1 MHKKVHAIVAAIGLI
16 AIVMTSSLFAA
27 DFPAKDITLICP
39 WSAGGGT
46 DTLARAL
53 VKNAKQHLGVN
64 VNVVNKTGGMGAVGM
79 GDGANSRPDG
89 YTVTMITTQLS
100 TYRLMGL
107 ADLSYR
113 DFDLMM
119 LLNRSMGV
127 IAVKAD
133 APWQTMKE
141 LIDYAKENPGKLTVG
156 HTGAGGAW
164 HLAMASL
171 ATTNGVEF
179 TYVPFDG
186 AAPSRTALL
195 GGHVDVVPAGVDEL
209 LQLYQSGQ
217 IRVLA
222 IAADE
227 RHPAMPDVPTYAEAG
242 FPSDPI
248 SDWRG
253 LAVAKGTPQEVLDV
267 LVDGFKKC
275 FEDQEFRDL
284 AAELAIPLIY
294 KSPEEFEQF
303 LIGMEKTLE
312 PALDA
317 VGLLKPMK

>member
-1 MHKKVHAIVAAIGLI
+1 MFKKVSVIVIAVGLLMALTVPSAI
-16 AIVMTSSLFAA
+16 AA
-27 DFPAKDITLICP
+27 DFPEKDITMICP

-53 VKNAKQHLGVN
+53 VKNAKQYFGVN

-79 GDGANSRPDG
+79 GDGANARADG
-89 YTVTMITTQLS
+89 YTITMITTQLS

-113 DFDLMM
+113 DYDLLM
-119 LLNRSMGV
+119 LLNRSVGV

-133 APWQTMKE
+133 AQWKTMQE
-141 LIDYAKENPGKLTVG
+141 LMDYAKANPGKLTVG

-171 ATTNGVEF
+171 ATENNVEF

-222 IAADE
+222 IAAAE
-227 RHPAMPDVPTYAEAG
+227 RNPAMPDVPTYAEAG
-242 FPSDPI
+242 FPSEPI

-253 LAVAKGTPQEVLDV
+253 LAAPKGTPPEVLGI
-267 LVDGFKKC
+267 LEKGFKQC
-275 FEDQEFRDL
+275 FDDQEFKDL
-284 AAELAIPLIY
+284 AAELAIPLVY
-294 KSPEEFEQF
+294 KGGKDFTEF
-303 LIGMEKTLE
+303 LAGMEKTLE

>member
-1 MHKKVHAIVAAIGLI
+1 V
-16 AIVMTSSLFAA
+16 
-27 DFPAKDITLICP
+27 
-39 WSAGGGT
+39 
-46 DTLARAL
+46 
-53 VKNAKQHLGVN
+53 
-64 VNVVNKTGGMGAVGM
+64 
-79 GDGANSRPDG
+79 
-89 YTVTMITTQLS
+89 
-100 TYRLMGL
+100 
-107 ADLSYR
+107 
-113 DFDLMM
+113 
-119 LLNRSMGV
+119 GV

-133 APWQTMKE
+133 AEWQTMQE
-141 LIDYAKENPGKLTVG
+141 LIDYAKANPGELSIG

-171 ATTNGVEF
+171 ATENGVEF

-242 FPSDPI
+242 FPSDAI

-253 LAVAKGTPQEVLDV
+253 LAVPKGTPPEVLEV
-267 LVDGFKKC
+267 LVEGFQKC
-275 FEDQEFRDL
+275 FEDQDFKDL

-294 KSPEEFEQF
+294 KGSEDFTDF

-317 VGLLKPMK
+317 VGLLKPLE

>member
-1 MHKKVHAIVAAIGLI
+1 MFKKWVGVLAVLGLCL
-16 AIVMTSSLFAA
+16 AMGSPNVMAA
-27 DFPAKDITLICP
+27 DFPAKGITLVVP

-46 DTLARAL
+46 DTLSRAL
-53 VKNAKQHLGVN
+53 VKNAKAHFGVN

-79 GDGANSRPDG
+79 GDVASAKPDG
-89 YTVTMITTQLS
+89 YTVCMLTTQLS

-107 ADLSYR
+107 ANLSYR
-113 DFDLMM
+113 DFDLLM

-133 APWQTMKE
+133 APWKTMKE
-141 LIDYAKENPGKLTVG
+141 LIDYAKANPGKVTVG

-171 ATTNGVEF
+171 ATANNVEF

-222 IAADE
+222 IASDK
-227 RHPAMPDVPTYAEAG
+227 RHPLMPDVPTYAEAG

-253 LAVAKGTPQEVLDV
+253 LGAPKGLPPKVRAILEK
-267 LVDGFKKC
+267 GFKKC
-275 FEDQEFRDL
+275 FDDPEFKKL
-284 AAELAIPLIY
+284 AEKLAIPLVY
-294 KSPEEFEQF
+294 KDSKEFKTF
-303 LIGMEKTLE
+303 LAGMEKTLE
-312 PALDA
+312 PALKS

>member
-1 MHKKVHAIVAAIGLI
+1 MIASVVICLGVGLTG
-16 AIVMTSSLFAA
+16 AMAA
-27 DFPAKDITLICP
+27 DFPAKDITLVCP

-46 DTLARAL
+46 DTLSRAL
-53 VKNAKQHLGVN
+53 VKNAKRYMGVN

-79 GDGANSRPDG
+79 GDVANAKPNG
-89 YTVTMITTQLS
+89 YTVCMLTTQLS

-113 DFDLMM
+113 DFDLLM

-133 APWQTMKE
+133 AQWKTMKD
-141 LIDYAKENPGKLTVG
+141 LIDYARANSGKLTVG

-171 ATTNGVEF
+171 ATSNNVEF

-253 LAVAKGTPQEVLDV
+253 LGTPKGLPPQVRAKLEE
-267 LVDGFKKC
+267 GFKKC
-275 FEDQEFRDL
+275 FDDPEFKKL
-284 AAELAIPLIY
+284 ADKLAIHLVY
-294 KSPEEFEQF
+294 KNAKDFQKF
-303 LIGMEKTLE
+303 LAGMEKTLE
-312 PALDA
+312 PALNA
-317 VGLLKPMK
+317 VGLLKPMN

>member
-1 MHKKVHAIVAAIGLI
+1 MLKKWVCLFAGL
-16 AIVMTSSLFAA
+16 VLCLTFGGSMVTAA
-27 DFPAKDITLICP
+27 DFPAKDITLVCP

-46 DTLARAL
+46 DTLSRAL
-53 VKNAKQHLGVN
+53 VKNAKKYFGVN

-79 GDGANSRPDG
+79 GDVAHGTPDG
-89 YTVTMITTQLS
+89 YTVCMLTTQLS

-107 ADLSYR
+107 ANLSYR
-113 DFDLMM
+113 DFDLLM

-133 APWQTMKE
+133 APWKTMKE
-141 LIDYAKENPGKLTVG
+141 LMDYAKANPGKLTVG

-171 ATTNGVEF
+171 ATTNNVEF

-222 IAADE
+222 IAADQ

-253 LAVAKGTPQEVLDV
+253 LGAPKGLDPKVRAKLEE
-267 LVDGFKKC
+267 GFKKC
-275 FEDQEFRDL
+275 FDDPEFKKL
-284 AAELAIPLIY
+284 ANELAIQLVY
-294 KSPEEFEQF
+294 KNAADFQKF
-303 LIGMEKTLE
+303 LANMEVTLE
-312 PALDA
+312 PALKA
-317 VGLLKPMK
+317 VDLLKPMQ

>member
-1 MHKKVHAIVAAIGLI
+1 MLRGVMYIVLLTVFCLTAGLQNG
-16 AIVMTSSLFAA
+16 FAA
-27 DFPAKDITLICP
+27 DFPAKDITLVVP

-46 DTLARAL
+46 DTLSRSL
-53 VKNAKQHLGVN
+53 VKNAKKHLGVN

-79 GDGANSRPDG
+79 GDVAKARPDG
-89 YTVTMITTQLS
+89 YTVCMLTTQLS
-100 TYRLMGL
+100 TYRMMGL

-113 DFDLMM
+113 DFDLLM
-119 LLNRSMGV
+119 LLNRSVGV
-127 IAVKAD
+127 IAVKSD
-133 APWQTMKE
+133 SQWKTMQD
-141 LIDYAKENPGKLTVG
+141 LIDYAKANPGKLTVG

-171 ATTNGVEF
+171 ATSNNVEF

-195 GGHVDVVPAGVDEL
+195 GGHIDVVPAGVDEL

-222 IAADE
+222 VASDE

-253 LAVAKGTPQEVLDV
+253 LGAPKGLDSAVLATLEA
-267 LVDGFKKC
+267 GFKKC
-275 FEDQEFRDL
+275 FDDPEFKAL
-284 AAELAIPLIY
+284 AKQLAIHLVY
-294 KSPEEFEQF
+294 KNSQDFSQF
-303 LIGMEKTLE
+303 LQGMETTLQ
-312 PALDA
+312 PALES

>member
-1 MHKKVHAIVAAIGLI
+1 MKKVVVIAVSVLIGVMMQSAI
-16 AIVMTSSLFAA
+16 AA

-39 WSAGGGT
+39 WAAGGGT
-46 DTLARAL
+46 DTLSRAL
-53 VKNAKQHLGVN
+53 VKNAKQYLGVN

-79 GDGANSRPDG
+79 GDVANAKPDG
-89 YTVTMITTQLS
+89 YTVCMLTTQLS

-113 DFDLMM
+113 NFDLLM
-119 LLNRSMGV
+119 LLNRSVGV

-133 APWQTMKE
+133 AQWKTMKE
-141 LIDYAKENPGKLTVG
+141 LMDYAKANPGKLTVG

-171 ATTNGVEF
+171 ATANNVEF

-253 LAVAKGTPQEVLDV
+253 LGAPKGLPPEVRETLEK
-267 LVDGFKKC
+267 GFKQC
-275 FEDQEFRDL
+275 FDDPDFKKL
-284 AAELAIPLIY
+284 AEELAIPLVY
-294 KSPEEFEQF
+294 KGGNDFTEF
-303 LIGMEKTLE
+303 LAGMEKILE
-312 PALDA
+312 PALES
-317 VGLLKPMK
+317 VGLLKPLK

>member
-1 MHKKVHAIVAAIGLI
+1 
-16 AIVMTSSLFAA
+16 
-27 DFPAKDITLICP
+27 
-39 WSAGGGT
+39 
-46 DTLARAL
+46 
-53 VKNAKQHLGVN
+53 
-64 VNVVNKTGGMGAVGM
+64 MGAVGM
-79 GDGANSRPDG
+79 GDVANAKPDG
-89 YTVTMITTQLS
+89 YTVCMLTTQLS

-113 DFDLMM
+113 NYDLLM

-133 APWQTMKE
+133 AQWKNMKE
-141 LIDYAKENPGKLTVG
+141 LIDYAKANPEKLTVG

-171 ATTNGVEF
+171 ATSNNVKF

-209 LQLYQSGQ
+209 LQLYQSGK

-222 IAADE
+222 IAADK

-253 LAVAKGTPQEVLDV
+253 LGAPKGLPPEVLAV
-267 LVDGFKKC
+267 LEKGFKKC
-275 FEDQEFRDL
+275 FDDPAFKKL
-284 AAELAIPLIY
+284 AKELAIHLVY
-294 KSPEEFEQF
+294 KDSKEFTSF
-303 LIGMEKTLE
+303 LEGMEKTLE
-312 PALDA
+312 PALKA
-317 VGLLKPMK
+317 VGLLKPLK

>member
-1 MHKKVHAIVAAIGLI
+1 MKKLGCMFIGVVLCLSIGLPN
-16 AIVMTSSLFAA
+16 AMAA
-27 DFPAKDITLICP
+27 GFPAKDITLVCP

-46 DTLARAL
+46 DTLSRAL
-53 VKNAKQHLGVN
+53 VKNAKKYLGVN

-79 GDGANSRPDG
+79 GDVAHAKPDG
-89 YTVTMITTQLS
+89 YTVCMLTTQLS

-113 DFDLMM
+113 NFDLLM
-119 LLNRSMGV
+119 LLNRSEGV

-133 APWQTMKE
+133 SQWKTMKD
-141 LIDYAKENPGKLTVG
+141 LIDYARANPGKLTVG

-171 ATTNGVEF
+171 ATSNHVEF

-222 IAADE
+222 IASDQ
-227 RHPAMPDVPTYAEAG
+227 RNPAMPDVPTYAEAG

-253 LAVAKGTPQEVLDV
+253 LGAPKGLPPKVLAKLEQ
-267 LVDGFKKC
+267 GFKKC
-275 FEDQEFRDL
+275 FDDPEFKKLADQ
-284 AAELAIPLIY
+284 LAIHLVY
-294 KSPEEFEQF
+294 KNSKDFGKF
-303 LIGMEKTLE
+303 LAGMEKTLE
-312 PALDA
+312 PALDS

>member
-1 MHKKVHAIVAAIGLI
+1 MFKNLGCLVVGGVLCLSIGLPS
-16 AIVMTSSLFAA
+16 AMAA
-27 DFPAKDITLICP
+27 DFPAKSITLVCP

-46 DTLARAL
+46 DTLSRSL
-53 VKNAKQHLGVN
+53 VKNGKKYFGVN

-79 GDGANSRPDG
+79 GDVANAKHDG
-89 YTVTMITTQLS
+89 YTVCMLTTQLS

-107 ADLSYR
+107 AKLSYR
-113 DFDLMM
+113 DYDLLM

-133 APWQTMKE
+133 APWKTMKE
-141 LIDYAKENPGKLTVG
+141 LINYAGANPEKLTVG

-171 ATTNGVEF
+171 ATSNNVKF
-179 TYVPFDG
+179 TYVPYDG

-222 IAADE
+222 IAADQ

-253 LAVAKGTPQEVLDV
+253 LGAPKGLPRKVRAKLEE
-267 LVDGFKKC
+267 GFKKC
-275 FEDQEFRDL
+275 FDDPAFKKL
-284 AAELAIPLIY
+284 ASELAIHLVY
-294 KSPEEFEQF
+294 KDAKEFEKF
-303 LIGMEKTLE
+303 LAGMERTLE
-312 PALDA
+312 PALGA

>member
-1 MHKKVHAIVAAIGLI
+1 MIASVVICLGVGLTG
-16 AIVMTSSLFAA
+16 AMAA
-27 DFPAKDITLICP
+27 DFPAKDITLVCP

-46 DTLARAL
+46 DTLSRAL
-53 VKNAKQHLGVN
+53 VKNAKQYMGVN

-79 GDGANSRPDG
+79 GDVANAKADG
-89 YTVTMITTQLS
+89 YTVCMLTTQLS

-107 ADLSYR
+107 AKLSYR
-113 DFDLMM
+113 DFDLLM

-133 APWQTMKE
+133 SQWKTMKE
-141 LIDYAKENPGKLTVG
+141 LIDYAKANPGKLTVG

-171 ATTNGVEF
+171 ATSNHVEF

-222 IAADE
+222 IAADQ

-253 LAVAKGTPQEVLDV
+253 LGAPKGLPPQVRAKLEE
-267 LVDGFKKC
+267 GFKKC
-275 FEDQEFRDL
+275 FDDPDFKKL
-284 AAELAIPLIY
+284 AKELAIQLVY
-294 KSPEEFEQF
+294 KDAGDFQSF
-303 LIGMEKTLE
+303 LAGMEKTLE
-312 PALDA
+312 PALDS

>member
-1 MHKKVHAIVAAIGLI
+1 MVRNLGCVLVGVALCLTIGLSN
-16 AIVMTSSLFAA
+16 AAAA
-27 DFPAKDITLICP
+27 DFPAKDITLVCP

-46 DTLARAL
+46 DTLSRAL
-53 VKNAKQHLGVN
+53 VKNAKKYMGVN

-79 GDGANSRPDG
+79 GDVANAKPDG
-89 YTVTMITTQLS
+89 YTVCMLTTQLS

-107 ADLSYR
+107 AKLSYR
-113 DFDLMM
+113 DFDLLM

-133 APWQTMKE
+133 SPWKTMKE
-141 LIDYAKENPGKLTVG
+141 LMDYAKANPGKLTVG

-171 ATTNGVEF
+171 ATSNNVEF

-209 LQLYQSGQ
+209 LQLYQSKQ

-253 LAVAKGTPQEVLDV
+253 LGAPKGLPPEVRAKLE
-267 LVDGFKKC
+267 DGFKKC
-275 FEDQEFRDL
+275 FDDPEFKKL
-284 AAELAIPLIY
+284 AKELAIHLVY
-294 KSPEEFEQF
+294 KDAKEFEKF
-303 LIGMEKTLE
+303 LAGMEKTLE
-312 PALDA
+312 PALDS

>member
-1 MHKKVHAIVAAIGLI
+1 MLKHWGWLSVIVGLCL
-16 AIVMTSSLFAA
+16 IVGVPHGIAA
-27 DFPAKDITLICP
+27 DFPAKDITLVCP

-46 DTLARAL
+46 DTLSRAL
-53 VKNAKQHLGVN
+53 VKNAKQYFGVN

-79 GDGANSRPDG
+79 GDVANAKSDG
-89 YTVTMITTQLS
+89 YTVCMLTTQLS

-107 ADLSYR
+107 ANLSYR
-113 DFDLMM
+113 DFDLLM
-119 LLNRSMGV
+119 LLNRSVGA

-133 APWQTMKE
+133 AQWKTMKD
-141 LIDYAKENPGKLTVG
+141 LIDFARANPGKVTVG

-171 ATTNGVEF
+171 ATTNNVEF

-222 IAADE
+222 VAADE
-227 RHPAMPDVPTYAEAG
+227 RNPAMPDVPTYAEAG

-253 LAVAKGTPQEVLDV
+253 LGAPKGLDPAVRKQLEE
-267 LVDGFKKC
+267 GFKKC
-275 FEDQEFRDL
+275 FDDPEFKKL
-284 AAELAIPLIY
+284 AQELAIQLVY
-294 KSPEEFEQF
+294 KDAADFKTF
-303 LIGMEKTLE
+303 LENMEKTLE
-312 PALDA
+312 PALAA
-317 VGLLKPMK
+317 VGLLKPMQ

>member
-1 MHKKVHAIVAAIGLI
+1 MGKHLARLCAVMVLCLAVGLPS
-16 AIVMTSSLFAA
+16 ATAA
-27 DFPAKDITLICP
+27 DFPAKDITLVCP

-46 DTLARAL
+46 DTLSRAL
-53 VKNAKQHLGVN
+53 VKNAKKFMGVN

-79 GDGANSRPDG
+79 GDVANAKPDG
-89 YTVTMITTQLS
+89 YTVCMLTTQLS

-113 DFDLMM
+113 DFDLLM

-133 APWQTMKE
+133 SQWKTMKD
-141 LIDYAKENPGKLTVG
+141 LIDYAKANPGKLTVG

-171 ATTNGVEF
+171 ATSNNVEF

-209 LQLYQSGQ
+209 LQLYQSKK

-253 LAVAKGTPQEVLDV
+253 LGAPKGLDPKVKAKLEE
-267 LVDGFKKC
+267 GFKKC
-275 FEDQEFRDL
+275 FDDPEFKKL
-284 AAELAIPLIY
+284 ADELAIHLVY
-294 KSPEEFEQF
+294 KDASAFEKF
-303 LIGMEKTLE
+303 LAGMEKTLE
-312 PALDA
+312 PALKS
-317 VGLLKPMK
+317 VGLLKPMN

>member
-1 MHKKVHAIVAAIGLI
+1 MFKKISVIVIAVGLLMALTVPSAI
-16 AIVMTSSLFAA
+16 AA
-27 DFPAKDITLICP
+27 DFPEKDITMICP

-53 VKNAKQHLGVN
+53 VKNAKKYFGVN

-79 GDGANSRPDG
+79 GDGANARADG
-89 YTVTMITTQLS
+89 YTITMITTQLS

-113 DFDLMM
+113 DFDLLM
-119 LLNRSMGV
+119 LLNRSVGV

-133 APWQTMKE
+133 APWKTMKE
-141 LIDYAKENPGKLTVG
+141 LMDYAKANPGKLTVG

-171 ATTNGVEF
+171 ATENNVEF
-179 TYVPFDG
+179 TYVPYDG

-222 IAADE
+222 IAAAE
-227 RHPAMPDVPTYAEAG
+227 RNPAMPDVPTYAEAG
-242 FPSDPI
+242 FPSEPI

-253 LAVAKGTPQEVLDV
+253 LAAPKGTPPEVLEI
-267 LVDGFKKC
+267 LEKGFKQC
-275 FEDQEFRDL
+275 FDDQEFKDL
-284 AAELAIPLIY
+284 AAELAIPLVY
-294 KSPEEFEQF
+294 KDGKDFTEF
-303 LIGMEKTLE
+303 LAGMEKTLE

>member
-1 MHKKVHAIVAAIGLI
+1 MFKRIGVMMVVVSVIMAFAAPFAG
-16 AIVMTSSLFAA
+16 AA
-27 DFPAKDITLICP
+27 DFPEKDITLIVP

-113 DFDLMM
+113 DFDLLM

-133 APWQTMKE
+133 APWQTMQD

-171 ATTNGVEF
+171 ATENDVEF

-253 LAVAKGTPQEVLDV
+253 LAVAKGTPQDVLDV
-267 LVDGFKKC
+267 LVDGFKAC
-275 FEDQEFRDL
+275 FEDQEFKDL

-294 KSPEEFEQF
+294 KGPEDFKQF

-312 PALDA
+312 PALKA
-317 VGLLKPMK
+317 VDLLNPIE

>member
-1 MHKKVHAIVAAIGLI
+1 MCKKISTIIAVASLMLA
-16 AIVMTSSLFAA
+16 VMIPSVFAT

-53 VKNAKQHLGVN
+53 VKNAKQYLGVN

-79 GDGANSRPDG
+79 GDGANARADG

-113 DFDLMM
+113 DFGLMM

-127 IAVKAD
+127 LAVKAD
-133 APWQTMKE
+133 APWETMKE
-141 LIDYAKENPGKLTVG
+141 LMDYAKENPGKLTVG

-171 ATTNGVEF
+171 AVENGVEF

-217 IRVLA
+217 IRVLG
-222 IAADE
+222 IAAE
-227 RHPAMPDVPTYAEAG
+227 VRHPAMPDVPTYAEAG
-242 FPSDPI
+242 FPMEAI

-253 LAVAKGTPQEVLDV
+253 LAVPKDTPPEILDV
-267 LVDGFKKC
+267 LVKGFQQC
-275 FEDQEFRDL
+275 FEDPDFKAL

-294 KSPEEFEQF
+294 LGPEDFTTF
-303 LIGMEKTLE
+303 LDNMEKSLE

-317 VGLLKPMK
+317 VGLLKK